1 MTFWDHFKGMQNAGL
16 KKTVEIALKVEFECG
31 KYFRAGSSHDGTSWD
46 MGEPKERGSSRGFQ
60 PLACEAFCA
69 E

>member
-1 MTFWDHFKGMQNAGL
+1 MGL
-16 KKTVEIALKVEFECG
+16 KKTVEIVLKVEFKCG

-46 MGEPKERGSSRGFQ
+46 MGEPKEQGSSKGFY

-69 E
+69 G